1 MEIGTIGA
9 VLGGIVVLVILCM
22 GYVKAPPD
30 QAYIIS
36 GLRKHS
42 RVVIGR
48 ASVKVP
54 FLERLD
60 KLNLRLMPV
69 DIKTSTAVP
78 TADYI
83 NINVDA
89 AVNVKISNEADKLQL
104 AAQNFLNQPTD
115 YIARVAREVLEGN
128 MREIVGRM
136 NLQEMVSDR
145 QKFAELVKE
154 NAGPDLASMGL
165 DVVSFNVQNFTDS
178 NGIIGDLGIDN
189 VTKIKKNAA
198 IAKAESERD
207 ISVAQAAANK
217 EANDARVKAET
228 EIAIKNNEMTI
239 RKAELKKMAD
249 IKMAEADAAYEI
261 QQQEQRKTIEITSA
275 NADIAKREK
284 EAELAEREIE
294 LTEKKLDA
302 EVKKTA
308 DAEKYKAQQI
318 AEAEMLARQR
328 EADAKRYEAE
338 QAALAKRAEA
348 DALKYAMEQEAQGIR
363 AKGLAEAEAIQKKAE
378 AQKIMGE
385 ASILEMYLQALPEV
399 VKNAALPLA
408 KTDKIVM
415 YGTGNAAKLT
425 GDVMRTASQVSEGIR
440 EATGID
446 LPAVL
451 SGVVGGK
458 LAADAAAKPAEAPVP
473 AAESTQTEAPQ
484 A

>member
-1 MEIGTIGA
+1 M
-9 VLGGIVVLVILCM
+9 V
-22 GYVKAPPD
+22 
-30 QAYIIS
+30 
-36 GLRKHS
+36 
-42 RVVIGR
+42 R
-48 ASVKVP
+48 A
-54 FLERLD
+54 
-60 KLNLRLMPV
+60 M
-69 DIKTSTAVP
+69 
-78 TADYI
+78 
-83 NINVDA
+83 
-89 AVNVKISNEADKLQL
+89 QH
-104 AAQNFLNQPTD
+104 
-115 YIARVAREVLEGN
+115 
-128 MREIVGRM
+128 
-136 NLQEMVSDR
+136 
-145 QKFAELVKE
+145 
-154 NAGPDLASMGL
+154 
-165 DVVSFNVQNFTDS
+165 
-178 NGIIGDLGIDN
+178 
-189 VTKIKKNAA
+189 
-198 IAKAESERD
+198 
-207 ISVAQAAANK
+207 SVAQAAANK

-294 LTEKKLDA
+294 LAEKKLDA

-318 AEAEMLARQR
+318 AEAEMIARQR

-425 GDVMRTASQVSEGIR
+425 RDVMRTASQVSEGIR

-458 LAADAAAKPAEAPVP
+458 LAAAKPAEAPAP